1 MLILRKRFRA
11 WAAGLL
17 VVAYAFGVLS
27 PSLAFAFDGHASIV
41 PSVTETHGGM
51 LAPHIHHHDE
61 AEGKNS
67 GQHPSGGA
75 HHCCGVL
82 ALPGL
87 PPPAGIF
94 IAGQMSVSLV
104 SPAPEDHHTGC
115 GPVRL
120 ERPPRPSFLI

>member
-1 MLILRKRFRA
+1 MLILRKRFRV
-11 WAAGLL
+11 WAAGVL

-27 PSLAFAFDGHASIV
+27 PSLAFSFDGHASIV

-51 LAPHIHHHDE
+51 LAPHIHHDE

-87 PPPAGIF
+87 PPPTEIS
-94 IAGQMSVSLV
+94 IADQMCTSLISSVSQ
-104 SPAPEDHHTGC
+104 DHHAGC

-120 ERPPRPSFLI
+120 DRPPRPSFLI